1 MDTPATPAPPADS
14 LRPAFDRLR
23 TAHLAHIPG
32 YGERIAALERLDAA
46 VRSYR
51 DRIVAACSADF
62 GRRAPLETLG
72 ADVLV
77 SLDEIKHARKHLR
90 QWMRPEKR
98 AVNFSFRPARGELR
112 YAPLGVVGIVAPWN
126 YPFQLAIVPLAN
138 AIAAGNRAMIKP
150 SEFTPRVSALLAQML
165 GEVFDADEVVVVQGD
180 AELAAAFTRLPFD
193 HLLFTGSTTVG
204 RHVMA
209 AAAANLTPVTL
220 ELGGKCPALVAPG
233 YPLAHAADRIA
244 FGKCFNGGQTCVAP
258 DYVLVPAAQRDAF
271 VDAYLASVRRRYP
284 TLVGNPDYTATVNAR
299 QAARLRAWLDD
310 ARARG
315 VAIRQSHDADDA
327 GFDTAPSG
335 ADGAPAIELIP
346 PTVLLDPPEDA
357 LVMREEIFGPLLPVR
372 SYDSHD
378 EAIAYVLGKDKPLA
392 FYAFDNDAE
401 RVERSLERV
410 SAGMACVNDVVI
422 QFGQNAFPI
431 GGVGASGMGHYHGH
445 AGFLTF
451 SKAMPVLYQSRFNA
465 MRLMDPPYG
474 GLGRRLVDWLT
485 RG

>member
-1 MDTPATPAPPADS
+1 MDTPASPASPADS
-14 LRPAFDRLR
+14 LRPVFDRLR
-23 TAHLAHIPG
+23 AAHLAHIPG

-46 VRSYR
+46 VRKYR

-77 SLDEIKHARKHLR
+77 SLDEIRHARKHLR
-90 QWMRPEKR
+90 GWMRPQKR
-98 AVNFSFRPARGELR
+98 AVNLSFRPARGEVR

-150 SEFTPRVSALLAQML
+150 SEFTPSVSALLAQML
-165 GEVFDADEVVVVQGD
+165 GETFSSDEVAVVQGD
-180 AELAAAFTRLPFD
+180 ADLAAAFTRLPFD

-204 RHVMA
+204 RQVMA

-220 ELGGKCPALVAPG
+220 ELGGKCPAVIAPG
-233 YPLAHAADRIA
+233 YPIAHAADRIA

-271 VDAYLASVRRRYP
+271 VDAYLASVRKRYP
-284 TLVGNPDYTATVNAR
+284 TLAGNPDYTATVNAR
-299 QAARLRAWLDD
+299 QATRLRAWLDD

-315 VAIRQSHDADDA
+315 VATLQSHETAGDASLEP
-327 GFDTAPSG
+327 G
-335 ADGAPAIELIP
+335 IELIP

-378 EAIAYVLGKDKPLA
+378 AAIAYVLGRDKPLA
-392 FYAFDNDAE
+392 FYVFDNDAD
-401 RVERSLERV
+401 RVERSLARV

-422 QFGQNAFPI
+422 QFGQNQFPI

-445 AGFLTF
+445 SGFLTF
-451 SKAMPVLYQSRFNA
+451 SKAMPVLYQSRFNS

-474 GLGRRLVDWLT
+474 GLGRRLIDWLT
-485 RG
+485 GT